1 MKSTTNKLFSL
12 IKVLPLLSFLLM
24 CILLQPVKAQVTS
37 PDNQAKLQQFEDA
50 ITKGEQFLQAKE
62 YAKAK
67 AEYQKALIIDPSS
80 KYPKDKLTYI
90 RKFYIDPA
98 DEVRFNTA
106 MESGNKLM
114 IEADYA
120 AAQAQFEIAS
130 NIKPEDKTAR
140 DKMAEAEKL
149 NLAKLEKQ
157 KQYNKLVADADRLFV
172 AKEMTAARAAYD
184 AALKV
189 DPTASYPQQ
198 RIGEIDAKAASEKA
212 QNDAYNKALTDG
224 DEAYMNR
231 DFTTARLKYEQAL
244 KIKPGENY
252 PKSMLER
259 VAQGTEQLKDA
270 LQNYQ
275 TAIAGADKLF
285 DKKDYETA
293 LPAYQNAQKIMPS
306 EKYPSQQIEK
316 IEAILLQ
323 MQKLEE
329 DYTKAIAAGDR
340 LLNEKQYAD
349 AKIEY
354 QNANNLKPDESY
366 PKQKIEEVAGLLLA
380 LKEAERNK
388 KYLSVVTEAD
398 QLFDSKDFNT
408 ALQKYQEATTIK
420 PEENHPKE
428 KIAAINK
435 LKSEEQANEKGY
447 EKAIADADRK
457 FAVKAYEESV
467 VLYQSALSLK
477 PTESYPAEQIS
488 RAQAAIAALKQQEEA
503 YNLAIASG
511 DNLMNKGENES
522 AIQNYQQA
530 LTIKPDS
537 KYPQDQIIKI
547 NAIINANKSKEERY
561 QKLIADGD
569 RLFGATS
576 YPDALSAYNQAISL
590 KPDEKYPVA
599 QVSKINLLIEEQ
611 KAKQTAYN
619 QQIADADKLY
629 NENDL
634 EKALKKY
641 KEALLTIPAEKYP
654 QDRISAINSILEQR
668 KSLEENYAK
677 NISEGDKAYKDKEL
691 EVALAAY
698 EKAKALKPS
707 EKYPQDQLALI
718 EKSLA
723 ASKAAE
729 ENYQRIIGDADRA
742 FNNSEMEIATAK
754 YNEAGKLKPD
764 ESYPKQ
770 QIEKIKDLLANQK
783 EIYENYRLA
792 IVEADRLFNA
802 KDYDPA
808 LIKYNEALSLKP
820 NEIWPGE
827 QISKINALK
836 GQMAEAE
843 QAYADALAN
852 ADNLFD
858 SSKWDEAIAA
868 YQQAL
873 KLKPNEQKPKDRI
886 TQIEIKKSELRSV
899 NENYSGL
906 IAEADRLFDAK
917 EYANSI
923 QAYEKALALKSS
935 ETYPKARIS
944 AINSILDDQKQLADK
959 DYNDA
964 IENANRMFTQK
975 DYISAIKAYESAS
988 SIRPAEAYPKN
999 KLIEIKNILM
1009 ERSRNQMDAYN
1020 KIISKADLA
1029 YQDKIFD
1036 QAIDGYEEAKLAK
1049 PDEVYPD
1056 EMIRKIRKYME
1067 EHTMV
1072 DLISAPLVVS
1082 ADTEKKFNFKPIEM
1096 RLRKNNYI
1104 ILKARKTS
1112 EIEPKVYLNYGI
1124 DGQKSGGIVLRSIK
1138 SQETGDYMVRV
1149 SIQDRWYRLDNNW
1162 VSIYSEGGE
1171 VEISKMQISQGD

>member
-1 MKSTTNKLFSL
+1 MKSATDKLFST
-12 IKVLPLLSFLLM
+12 IKALPLLLLIFL
-24 CILLQPVKAQVTS
+24 CLLIHPVQSQVTGA
-37 PDNQAKLQQFEDA
+37 DNQAKLQQFEDA

-98 DEVRFNTA
+98 DEARFNTA

-114 IEADYA
+114 IVADYA

-130 NIKPEDKTAR
+130 NIKPEDKPAR

-149 NLAKLEKQ
+149 NLAKLDKQ
-157 KQYNKLVADADRLFV
+157 KQYNKLIADADKLFA
-172 AKEMTAARAAYD
+172 AKDMTAARSAYD

-189 DPTASYPQQ
+189 DPIASYPQQ
-198 RIGEIDAKAASEKA
+198 RIGEIDAKAAAEKTK
-212 QNDAYNKALTDG
+212 NEAYNKALTDG
-224 DEAYMNR
+224 DDAYMNR
-231 DFTTARLKYEQAL
+231 DFSTARIKYEQAL

-259 VAQGTEQLKDA
+259 VSQGSEQMKDA

-275 TAIAGADKLF
+275 NAISGADKLL

-293 LPAYQNAQKIMPS
+293 LLAYQNASKILPS

-323 MQKLEE
+323 KQKLDEN
-329 DYTKAIAAGDR
+329 YAKTIAAGDKF
-340 LLNEKQYAD
+340 LSEKQYTE
-349 AKIEY
+349 AKTEY
-354 QNANNLKPDESY
+354 QNANNLKPNESY

-388 KYLSVVTEAD
+388 KYLSAVAEAD
-398 QLFDSKDFNT
+398 QLFDSKDFNS
-408 ALQKYQEATTIK
+408 ALLKYEEATTIK

-428 KIAAINK
+428 KIAAINQ
-435 LKSEEQANEKGY
+435 LKSEEQAKVKGY

-457 FAVKAYEESV
+457 FADKAYDESMI
-467 VLYQSALSLK
+467 LYQSALSLK
-477 PTESYPAEQIS
+477 PGEPYPAEQIS
-488 RAQAAIAALKQQEEA
+488 KAQEAVAAIKQKEEA
-503 YNLAIASG
+503 FNQAIASG
-511 DNLMNKGENES
+511 DNHMNKGENES

-530 LTIKPDS
+530 LSIKPDS
-537 KYPQDQIIKI
+537 KYPQDQITKI
-547 NAIINANKSKEERY
+547 NAILNANKSKEEQY

-569 RLFGATS
+569 RFINATT
-576 YPDALSAYNQAISL
+576 YPEALTAYNQALTL
-590 KPDEKYPVA
+590 KPDEKYPAA
-599 QVSKINLLIEEQ
+599 QVSKINLIIEEQ
-611 KAKQTAYN
+611 EVKQTAYN
-619 QQIADADKLY
+619 QQIAEADKLY
-629 NENDL
+629 NDGDFEIS
-634 EKALKKY
+634 LKKY
-641 KEALLTIPAEKYP
+641 SEALLTLPSEKYP
-654 QDRISAINSILEQR
+654 QGRISAINSILEQR

-677 NISEGDKAYKDKEL
+677 NISEGDKAFKTKEL

-707 EKYPQDQLALI
+707 EKYPQDQLAMI

-723 ASKAAE
+723 ASKAAD

-742 FNNSEMEIATAK
+742 FNNGEMETASSK
-754 YNEAGKLKPD
+754 YSEAEKLKPE

-770 QIEKIKDLLANQK
+770 QLEKIKNLIANQK
-783 EIYENYRLA
+783 ETNENYRLA
-792 IVEADRLFNA
+792 IAEADRLFNS

-808 LIKYNEALSLKP
+808 LIKYNEALQLKP
-820 NEIWPGE
+820 SETWPSG

-836 GQMAEAE
+836 GELAEAE
-843 QAYADALAN
+843 QAYADALVK

-858 SSKWDEAIAA
+858 SSKWDEATAA

-873 KLKPNEQKPKDRI
+873 ILRPNEQKPKDRI
-886 TQIEIKKSELRSV
+886 AQIESKKSELRSV
-899 NENYSGL
+899 NENYSNFIL
-906 IAEADRLFDAK
+906 EADRFFDAK
-917 EYANSI
+917 EYANSL
-923 QAYEKALALKSS
+923 QSYEKALALKPT
-935 ETYPKARIS
+935 ETYPNARIS
-944 AINSILDDQKQLADK
+944 TINSILDDQKQLADK
-959 DYNDA
+959 EYNEA

-975 DYISAIKAYESAS
+975 DYISAIRAYESAS
-988 SIRPAEAYPKN
+988 LIRPAEAYPKN

-1036 QAIDGYEEAKLAK
+1036 QAIDAYEEAKLAK

-1072 DLISAPLVVS
+1072 DLISTPLVII
-1082 ADTEKKFNFKPIEM
+1082 ADSEKKFNFKPIEM

-1112 EIEPKVYLNYGI
+1112 EVEPKVYLNYGI
-1124 DGQKSGGIVLRSIK
+1124 DSQKSGGIVLRSIK
-1138 SQETGDYMVRV
+1138 TQETGDYMVRV

-1162 VSIYSEGGE
+1162 ISIYSEGGE